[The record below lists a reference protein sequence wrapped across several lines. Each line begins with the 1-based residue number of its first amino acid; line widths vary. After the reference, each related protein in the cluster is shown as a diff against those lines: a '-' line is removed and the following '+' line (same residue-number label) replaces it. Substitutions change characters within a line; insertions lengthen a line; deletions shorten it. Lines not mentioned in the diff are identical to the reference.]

1 MPGREGVTLGRANA
15 PPRDPPKLGP
25 RTVFV
30 RDGFVLGRLKPP
42 DRELAVDDRRTVDE
56 RPEALLG
63 RSTVDTR
70 DRPP

>member
-1 MPGREGVTLGRANA
+1 MPGREGVTLGPAND
-15 PPRDPPKLGP
+15 PPRDPPKLGL

-42 DRELAVDDRRTVDE
+42 DRELAVDE
-56 RPEALLG
+56 RPEVLLG